1 MKVGHTTGMEVPEA
15 LMPENAELIACKVPE
30 NVGGIIRRIKKE
42 FRKGRSRRIRRRW
55 RRNGGR

>member
-30 NVGGIIRRIKKE
+30 NVGGII
-42 FRKGRSRRIRRRW
+42 
-55 RRNGGR
+55 